1 MAIYARVSTTKQKT
15 ELQLIELRDYVKR
28 SKWEI
33 YKEYIDEGY
42 SGANT
47 KRPAFI
53 KMMAE
58 ARQKK
63 FDVLLVWKFDRLSR
77 SMRDLI
83 NTISEIESLGLDFI
97 SYENQIDTSTPSG
110 KLVFHVIGSV
120 AEFERD
126 IIRERVRAGLANA
139 KRKGKRLGRPPQ
151 PKIKRDA
158 AKKLRQ
164 KGKSFRSIARTL
176 SVSEGSIR
184 NWLKKQKTFPNP
196 SSAKPKN

>member
-1 MAIYARVSTTKQKT
+1 MPKPTKSVAIYARVSTTKQKT
-15 ELQLIELRDYVKR
+15 ELQLTELRDYVKR

-53 KMMAE
+53 EMMVE

-97 SYENQIDTSTPSG
+97 SYENQIDTGTPSG

-139 KRKGKRLGRPPQ
+139 RRKGKRLGRPPQ
-151 PKIKRDA
+151 PKSKRDEA
-158 AKKLRQ
+158 EKLRQ
-164 KGKSFRSIARTL
+164 KGKSFRAIAKAL
-176 SVSEGSIR
+176 NVSEGSIR
-184 NWLKKQKTFPNP
+184 NWLKK
-196 SSAKPKN
+196 

>member
-1 MAIYARVSTTKQKT
+1 MPKPTKSVAIYARVSTTIQKT
-15 ELQLIELRDYVKR
+15 ELQLTELRDYVKR

-53 KMMAE
+53 EMMVE

-97 SYENQIDTSTPSG
+97 SYENQIDTGTPSG

-139 KRKGKRLGRPPQ
+139 RRKGKRLGRPPQ
-151 PKIKRDA
+151 PKSKRDEA
-158 AKKLRQ
+158 EKLRQ
-164 KGKSFRSIARTL
+164 KGKSFRAIAKAL
-176 SVSEGSIR
+176 NVSEGSIR
-184 NWLKKQKTFPNP
+184 NWLKK
-196 SSAKPKN
+196 

>member
-15 ELQLIELRDYVKR
+15 ELQLTELRDYVKR

-53 KMMAE
+53 EMMVE

-97 SYENQIDTSTPSG
+97 SYENQIDTGTPSG
-110 KLVFHVIGSV
+110 KLVFHVISSV

-139 KRKGKRLGRPPQ
+139 RRKGKRLGRPPSQ
-151 PKIKRDA
+151 NQRGMRLKNC
-158 AKKLRQ
+158 AKK
-164 KGKSFRSIARTL
+164 G
-176 SVSEGSIR
+176 
-184 NWLKKQKTFPNP
+184 NP
-196 SSAKPKN
+196 SARLLKP